1 MTVAL
6 RFCGAAGTVTGSC
19 YLLEHPLGRLLIDC
33 GLFQGPKTLR
43 TLNYGPL
50 PFETGRI
57 DAALV
62 THAHLDH
69 SGLLPKLRKQGYEG
83 PIVATAPTV
92 DLLGWLLPDSG
103 AIQEAEV
110 ERLNRR
116 NLQRGRPAVTP
127 IYTREDGEACAK
139 SLRTAPMDHWIE
151 VAEGVR
157 ARFWN
162 AGHILGS
169 ASIELEVMTG
179 NPDRR
184 LLRLLFSGDLG
195 PGDKPF
201 HADPESPENLD
212 YLVVEATYGNRER
225 ASIDDAGRQALLAAE
240 VRAGVAAGGNLLIP
254 AFAVERTQELL
265 FDLAAL
271 MRRQEIPQLHVF
283 LDSPLAIRATEV
295 FERHLGTSLRA
306 ANVRFVE
313 AVEDSMA
320 LVRVTSGAIIIAGS
334 GMCDAGR
341 IRGHLVNNLW
351 RPEATV
357 LLVGYQ
363 APGTLG
369 HLLAA
374 GARSVRIHG
383 NEVAVRARIRQ
394 TDAYSGH
401 AGRGD
406 LLAWVKER
414 LPVVGGV
421 FVTHGEDEALNAF
434 ADAVTGLG
442 MPADR
447 VMVPRLDQTYL
458 LDRVGRPSRIAA
470 GPPPRLAPYAMEEV
484 TAGRDW
490 HNDYAAF
497 MLDLQHRLEELG
509 DDALR
514 ARLLERARRLLN

>member
-19 YLLEHPLGRLLIDC
+19 YLLEHPLGRVLIDC
-33 GLFQGPKTLR
+33 GMFQGPKTLR

-50 PFETGRI
+50 PFDVARI
-57 DAALV
+57 DAVLV

-69 SGLLPKLRKQGYEG
+69 TGLLPKLRKQGYDG
-83 PIVATAPTV
+83 PIIATAPTA
-92 DLLGWLLPDSG
+92 DLLRWLLPDSG
-103 AIQEAEV
+103 AIQELEV

-116 NLQRGRPAVTP
+116 NEQRGRQTVTP
-127 IYTREDGEACAK
+127 IYGRADGEACAK
-139 SLRTAPMDHWIE
+139 SLRAAPMDRWVE
-151 VAEGVR
+151 AAEGVR

-179 NPDRR
+179 NTEKR
-184 LLRLLFSGDLG
+184 LLRFLFSGDLG
-195 PGDKPF
+195 PGHKSF
-201 HADPESPENLD
+201 HADPASPENID
-212 YLVVEATYGNRER
+212 YLVVEATYGDRDRTTVSE
-225 ASIDDAGRQALLAAE
+225 ADRQASLAAE
-240 VRAGVAAGGNLLIP
+240 VTAAVKAGGNLLIP

-271 MRRQEIPQLHVF
+271 MQKQAIPTLQIF

-295 FERHLGTSLRA
+295 FEHHLGATLRGP
-306 ANVRFVE
+306 NVRFTE
-313 AVEDSMA
+313 SVEDSIA
-320 LVRVTSGAIIIAGS
+320 LGRVTAGAIIIAGS

-369 HLLAA
+369 NLLAT
-374 GARSVRIHG
+374 GAKSVRIHG
-383 NEVAVRARIRQ
+383 SEVVVRARIRQ

-401 AGRGD
+401 AGRDD
-406 LLAWVKER
+406 LLAWVKDR

-421 FVTHGEDEALNAF
+421 FVTHGEEGALA
-434 ADAVTGLG
+434 ALSQAVTELG
-442 MPADR
+442 VPASR
-447 VMVPRLDQTYL
+447 VFVPQLDQTYL
-458 LDRVGRPSRIAA
+458 LDRLGQPARIAA
-470 GPPPRLAPYAMEEV
+470 EPPPRLAAYAMKEV
-484 TAGRDW
+484 AAGRDW
-490 HNDYAAF
+490 HNEYAAF
-497 MLDLQHRLEELG
+497 VLDLQHHLNALG

-514 ARLLERARRLLN
+514 ARLLQRARRLLG

>member
-19 YLLEHPLGRLLIDC
+19 YLLEHPLGRVLIDC
-33 GLFQGPKTLR
+33 GMFQGPKTLR

-50 PFETGRI
+50 PFDVARI
-57 DAALV
+57 DAVLV

-69 SGLLPKLRKQGYEG
+69 SGLLPKLRRQGYGG
-83 PIVATAPTV
+83 PIIATAPTV

-103 AIQEAEV
+103 SIQESEV

-116 NLQRGRPAVTP
+116 NEQRGRPAVTP
-127 IYTREDGEACAK
+127 IYGRADGEACAN
-139 SLRTAPMDHWIE
+139 SLRAAPLDRWIE

-169 ASIELEVMTG
+169 ASVELEVMTG
-179 NPDRR
+179 NSEKR
-184 LLRLLFSGDLG
+184 LLRFLFSGDLG
-195 PGDKPF
+195 PGQKPF
-201 HADPESPENLD
+201 HADPSSPENID
-212 YLVVEATYGNRER
+212 YLIVEATYGNRDRQTVSQDE
-225 ASIDDAGRQALLAAE
+225 RQASLAAE
-240 VRAGVAAGGNLLIP
+240 VNAAVKAGGNLLIP

-271 MRRQEIPQLHVF
+271 MRKQAIPKLHIF
-283 LDSPLAIRATEV
+283 LDSPLAIHATEV

-306 ANVRFVE
+306 PNVRFVE
-313 AVEDSMA
+313 AVQDSMA
-320 LVRVTSGAIIIAGS
+320 LVRVTAGAIIIAGS

-369 HLLAA
+369 HLLAN
-374 GARSVRIHG
+374 GAQSVRIHG
-383 NEVAVRARIRQ
+383 SEVAVRARIRQ
-394 TDAYSGH
+394 TDIYSGH
-401 AGRGD
+401 AGRDD
-406 LLAWVKER
+406 LLEWVKER

-421 FVTHGEDEALNAF
+421 FVTHGEERALAAF
-434 ADAVTGLG
+434 AEAVAGLG
-442 MPADR
+442 VPSSR
-447 VMVPRLDQTYL
+447 VFVPQLDQTYL

-484 TAGRDW
+484 AAGRDW

-497 MLDLQHRLEELG
+497 VLDLQHHLDALG

-514 ARLLERARRLLN
+514 ARLLQRARRILN

>member
-19 YLLEHPLGRLLIDC
+19 YLLEHPLGCVLIDC

-43 TLNYGPL
+43 ALNYGPL
-50 PFETGRI
+50 PFDVKRI
-57 DAALV
+57 DAALI

-69 SGLLPKLRKQGYEG
+69 SGLLPKLRKQGYAG
-83 PIVATAPTV
+83 PIIASAPTV

-103 AIQEAEV
+103 AIQESEV

-116 NLQRGRPAVTP
+116 NEQRGRPAVTP
-127 IYTREDGEACAK
+127 IYDRAEAEACAK
-139 SLRTAPMDHWIE
+139 SLRTAPMDQWIE
-151 VAEGVR
+151 VANGVR

-169 ASIELEVMTG
+169 TSIELEVMTG
-179 NPDRR
+179 NSDKRVQ
-184 LLRLLFSGDLG
+184 RLLFSGDLG
-195 PGDKPF
+195 SGDKPF
-201 HADPESPENLD
+201 HADPASPENID
-212 YLVVEATYGNRER
+212 YLVVEATYGNRDRKAIPEPE
-225 ASIDDAGRQALLAAE
+225 RQAALAEE
-240 VRAGVAAGGNLLIP
+240 VQAAVAAGGNLLIP

-271 MRRQEIPQLHVF
+271 MQRQEIPTLHVF

-295 FERHLGTSLRA
+295 FERHLGASLRTP
-306 ANVRFVE
+306 NVRFVE
-313 AVEDSMA
+313 TFEESRA
-320 LVRVTSGAIIIAGS
+320 LGRITSGAIIIAGS

-351 RPEATV
+351 RAEATV

-363 APGTLG
+363 APGTMG
-369 HLLAA
+369 HLLAS

-383 NEVAVRARIRQ
+383 SEVAVRARVRQ
-394 TDAYSGH
+394 TDIYSGH
-401 AGRGD
+401 AGRDD
-406 LLAWVKER
+406 LLSWVKER

-421 FVTHGEDEALNAF
+421 FVTHGEERALAAF
-434 ADAVTGLG
+434 AEAVAGLG
-442 MPADR
+442 VPPAR
-447 VMVPRLDQTYL
+447 VLVPQLDQTYL
-458 LDRVGRPSRIAA
+458 LDRVGKPSQIAA
-470 GPPPRLAPYAMEEV
+470 GPPPRLAPYAIEEV
-484 TAGRDW
+484 AAGRDW

-497 MLDLQHRLEELG
+497 VLDLQHYLDALG

-514 ARLLERARRLLN
+514 TRLLQRARRLLK